1 MEIPAEKYLYP
12 TLKNRMI
19 FFGLCLAGL
28 SLYFLVDPAI
38 QHFTP
43 TIKEDATLSGLQEAT
58 FQLNVM
64 SLAYSSIGI
73 IFSCVISGYFF
84 LLGHKTV
91 KDKEF
96 PPNWA
101 LNIILVKT
109 KVKTGKNAYLMG
121 IFSYA
126 GSAFFILQILFWIY
140 ISWTVIKDI

>member
-1 MEIPAEKYLYP
+1 
-12 TLKNRMI
+12 MI

-43 TIKEDATLSGLQEAT
+43 TIKEDATLSELQEAT

-64 SLAYSSIGI
+64 SLVFSSIGI
-73 IFSCVISGYFF
+73 IFSCVISVYFF

-91 KDKEF
+91 KGKEF
-96 PPNWA
+96 PPNWV

-109 KVKTGKNAYLMG
+109 KVKTGQDAYIMG
-121 IFSYA
+121 IFSYV
-126 GSAFFILQILFWIY
+126 GSVFFMLQILFWIY